1 MKFKQTTALILSL
14 IMLTALC
21 ACTKI
26 EPRTAEARHP
36 VWQHDATPVVFEPSM
51 PLEDMSQDGKA
62 VIYELTPDFEA
73 FRTAVSKIFKC
84 DIDAMEKTQ
93 NGSSVI
99 YKNEKCS
106 LSYDEETGFWSYDRA
121 DRTTNKTQIGDELA
135 LIIAKDFAEAMGLC
149 PDGWSG
155 ETVEKV
161 NDDRG
166 LLFKTVTLYPTINGG
181 TIVRGDYYLSIC
193 VNADGE
199 IVQLTNNTAKLMGCS
214 EVSIVAGDKV
224 GDMMAKNGCGAGL
237 ELYKDD
243 PYAENSQSLAYGYY
257 ADGQYLLPIYIITT
271 TDSSGT
277 REVLVDAQAF

>member
-1 MKFKQTTALILSL
+1 MNFKRTTALILSL

-26 EPRTAEARHP
+26 EPSTADVMHP
-36 VWQHDATPVVFEPSM
+36 VWQHAANPVIFKPSM
-51 PLEDMSQDGKA
+51 PLADMQQDGKA
-62 VIYELTPDFEA
+62 VIYELAPDFEA
-73 FRTAVSKIFKC
+73 FRSAAHEIFKC

-93 NGSSVI
+93 NGSSVV
-99 YKNEKCS
+99 YKNDRCS

-121 DRTTNKTQIGDELA
+121 DLTTNKTQIGDELA

-155 ETVEKV
+155 ETVETV
-161 NDDRG
+161 NGDRG

-199 IVQLTNNTAKLMGCS
+199 IVQLVNNTAKLKDYR
-214 EVSIVAGDKV
+214 EVTVVSGDKL

>member
-1 MKFKQTTALILSL
+1 MKFKRTTALILSL

-21 ACTKI
+21 ACTKV
-26 EPRTAEARHP
+26 EPSTADVMHP
-36 VWQHDATPVVFEPSM
+36 VWRHAANPVIFKPSM
-51 PLEDMSQDGKA
+51 PLADMQQDGKA
-62 VIYELTPDFEA
+62 VIYELTPDFEE
-73 FRTAVSKIFKC
+73 FRIAVSEIFKC
-84 DIDAMEKTQ
+84 DIDAMKKTQ
-93 NGSSVI
+93 NGSYVV
-99 YKNEKCS
+99 YKNDRCS

-155 ETVEKV
+155 ETVETV
-161 NDDRG
+161 NGDSG

-181 TIVRGDYYLSIC
+181 TIVRGDYYLSIS

-199 IVQLTNNTAKLMGCS
+199 IVQLVNNTAKLKDYR
-214 EVSIVAGDKV
+214 EVTVVSGDKL

>member
-1 MKFKQTTALILSL
+1 MKFKRTTALILSL

-21 ACTKI
+21 ACTKV
-26 EPRTAEARHP
+26 EPSTADVMHP
-36 VWQHDATPVVFEPSM
+36 VWRHAANPVIFKPSM
-51 PLEDMSQDGKA
+51 PLADMQQDGKA
-62 VIYELTPDFEA
+62 VIYELTPDFEE
-73 FRTAVSKIFKC
+73 FRIAVSEIFKC
-84 DIDAMEKTQ
+84 DIDAMKKTQ
-93 NGSSVI
+93 NGSYVV
-99 YKNEKCS
+99 YKNDRCS

>member
-1 MKFKQTTALILSL
+1 MKFKRTTALILSL

>member
-1 MKFKQTTALILSL
+1 MKFKRTTALILSL

-21 ACTKI
+21 ACTKV
-26 EPRTAEARHP
+26 EPSTADVMHP
-36 VWQHDATPVVFEPSM
+36 VWRHAANPVIFKPSM
-51 PLEDMSQDGKA
+51 PLADMQQDGKA
-62 VIYELTPDFEA
+62 VIYELTPDFEE
-73 FRTAVSKIFKC
+73 FRIAVSEIFKC
-84 DIDAMEKTQ
+84 DIDAMKKTQ
-93 NGSSVI
+93 NGSYVV
-99 YKNEKCS
+99 YKNDRCS

-214 EVSIVAGDKV
+214 EVPIVAGDKV

>member
-1 MKFKQTTALILSL
+1 MKFKRTTALILSL

-21 ACTKI
+21 ACTKV
-26 EPRTAEARHP
+26 EPSTADVMHP
-36 VWQHDATPVVFEPSM
+36 VWRHAANPVIFKPSM
-51 PLEDMSQDGKA
+51 PLADMQQDGKA
-62 VIYELTPDFEA
+62 VIYELTPDFEE
-73 FRTAVSKIFKC
+73 FRIAVSEIFKC

-93 NGSSVI
+93 NGSSVV
-99 YKNEKCS
+99 YKNDRCS

-199 IVQLTNNTAKLMGCS
+199 IVQFTNNTAKLMGCS

>member
-21 ACTKI
+21 ACTKV
-26 EPRTAEARHP
+26 EPRTAEAHHP

-51 PLEDMSQDGKA
+51 PLVDMQQDGKA
-62 VIYELTPDFEA
+62 VIYELTPDFEE
-73 FRTAVSKIFKC
+73 FRIAVSEIFKC

-93 NGSSVI
+93 NGSSVV
-99 YKNEKCS
+99 YKNDRCS

-135 LIIAKDFAEAMGLC
+135 LIIAKDFVKAKGLC

-155 ETVEKV
+155 ETVETV
-161 NDDRG
+161 NDDSG

-277 REVLVDAQAF
+277 CEVLVDAQAF

>member
-1 MKFKQTTALILSL
+1 MKFKRTTALILSL
-14 IMLTALC
+14 VMLTALC
-21 ACTKI
+21 ACTKV
-26 EPRTAEARHP
+26 EPSTADVIHP
-36 VWQHDATPVVFEPSM
+36 VWQHAANPVIFKPSM
-51 PLEDMSQDGKA
+51 PLADMQQDGKA
-62 VIYELTPDFEA
+62 VIYELTPDFEE
-73 FRTAVSKIFKC
+73 FRIAVSEIFKC
-84 DIDAMEKTQ
+84 DIDAMKKTQ
-93 NGSSVI
+93 NGRYVV
-99 YKNEKCS
+99 YKNDRCS

-181 TIVRGDYYLSIC
+181 TIVRGDYYLSIS

-224 GDMMAKNGCGAGL
+224 GDMMRKTAAARGL
-237 ELYKDD
+237 SFTRTTPMPKIRRV
-243 PYAENSQSLAYGYY
+243 
-257 ADGQYLLPIYIITT
+257 LLTAITPT
-271 TDSSGT
+271 GSIFCRYT
-277 REVLVDAQAF
+277 L

>member
-21 ACTKI
+21 ACTKV

-36 VWQHDATPVVFEPSM
+36 VWQHAACPVAFEPSSS
-51 PLEDMSQDGKA
+51 LEDMSQDGKA
-62 VIYELTPDFEA
+62 VIYELMPDFEA
-73 FRTAVSKIFKC
+73 FRSAVSEIFKC

-93 NGSSVI
+93 NGSSVV
-99 YKNEKCS
+99 YKNDRCS

-135 LIIAKDFAEAMGLC
+135 LIIAKDFVKAKGLC

-161 NDDRG
+161 NDDSG

-277 REVLVDAQAF
+277 REVLVDAQF

>member
-1 MKFKQTTALILSL
+1 MKFKRTTALILSL

-36 VWQHDATPVVFEPSM
+36 VWQHDAGPVAFEPSSS
-51 PLEDMSQDGKA
+51 LEDMSQDGKA
-62 VIYELTPDFEA
+62 VIYELTPDFEE
-73 FRTAVSKIFKC
+73 FRIAVSEIFKC

-93 NGSSVI
+93 NGSSVV
-99 YKNEKCS
+99 YKNDRCS

-135 LIIAKDFAEAMGLC
+135 LIIAKDFVKAKGLC

-155 ETVEKV
+155 ETVETV
-161 NDDRG
+161 NGDRG
-166 LLFKTVTLYPTINGG
+166 LLFKTVTLYPVINGE
-181 TIVRGDYYLSIC
+181 TIVRGDYYLRIC
-193 VNADGE
+193 VNGDGE
-199 IVQLTNNTAKLMGCS
+199 IVQLVNNTAKLKDYR

>member
-1 MKFKQTTALILSL
+1 MKFKRTTALILSL

-36 VWQHDATPVVFEPSM
+36 VWQHDAGPVAFEPSSS
-51 PLEDMSQDGKA
+51 LEDMSQDGKA
-62 VIYELTPDFEA
+62 VIYELTPDFEE
-73 FRTAVSKIFKC
+73 FRIAVSEIFKC
-84 DIDAMEKTQ
+84 DVDAMEKTQ
-93 NGSSVI
+93 NGSSVV
-99 YKNEKCS
+99 YKNDRCS

-135 LIIAKDFAEAMGLC
+135 LIIAKDFVKAKGLC

-155 ETVEKV
+155 ETVETV
-161 NDDRG
+161 NDDSG

-199 IVQLTNNTAKLMGCS
+199 IVQLINNTAKLMGCS

>member
-1 MKFKQTTALILSL
+1 MKFKRTTALILSL
-14 IMLTALC
+14 IMLTSLC
-21 ACTKI
+21 ACTKV
-26 EPRTAEARHP
+26 EPSTADVMHP
-36 VWQHDATPVVFEPSM
+36 VWQHAANPVIFKPSM
-51 PLEDMSQDGKA
+51 PLADMQQDGKA
-62 VIYELTPDFEA
+62 VIYELTPDFEE
-73 FRTAVSKIFKC
+73 FRIAVSKIFKC
-84 DIDAMEKTQ
+84 DIDAMKKTQ
-93 NGSSVI
+93 NGSFVV
-99 YKNEKCS
+99 YKNDRCS

-155 ETVEKV
+155 ETVETV
-161 NDDRG
+161 NGDRG

-199 IVQLTNNTAKLMGCS
+199 IVQFTNNTAKLMGCS